1 MSQTDKILYTAQ
13 THTTGGRD
21 GASQSSDGRLDVKL
35 STPGTAGKGTNP
47 EQLFAAGWSACFIGA
62 MGFAAG
68 NLKVALPANLAVD
81 TEVDLCSS
89 TGGYSLQARLN
100 VSLPGIDQET
110 ARAIVDAAHQTCP
123 YSKATRGNINVTI
136 NLV

>member
-1 MSQTDKILYTAQ
+1 
-13 THTTGGRD
+13 
-21 GASQSSDGRLDVKL
+21 
-35 STPGTAGKGTNP
+35 
-47 EQLFAAGWSACFIGA
+47 
-62 MGFAAG
+62 
-68 NLKVALPANLAVD
+68 
-81 TEVDLCSS
+81 VDLCSS

-110 ARAIVDAAHQTCP
+110 ARAIVDAAHQTCQ